1 VVSLHHSEILYEQLV
16 AGGVPV
22 NLLVVENAGHG
33 FRRTNG
39 PINPTRAAI
48 TKTMANFFDEHLNG
62 TWNLDTGTSS
72 PIREQPGEPYLGYL
86 AAAAVMGGII
96 LTGMVILGKK
106 RKTSN
111 KQ

>member
-1 VVSLHHSEILYEQLV
+1 
-16 AGGVPV
+16 
-22 NLLVVENAGHG
+22 
-33 FRRTNG
+33 
-39 PINPTRAAI
+39 
-48 TKTMANFFDEHLNG
+48 MANFFDEHLNG